1 MYRPLWSSAILAELE
16 YTETQKPVDL
26 REQPNVAVTRARHRG
41 TRHGPHCTPRQPAE
55 EIIFFM
61 VWRRGD
67 RTAILVMCGLPLG
80 DRTLPV
86 AVSAFRVHS
95 ENMTDRKFIEEWL
108 QYCVLERISFRDGVV
123 LDFGDHN
130 ELVISAPL
138 RLTLP
143 ATETMPDEVV
153 TIDPYD
159 VPPSE
164 RPVFDFAGST
174 CTSVVLDD
182 AGDLHVKFSS
192 GNQIDVSP
200 DERVTA
206 WELYGEYHGYAACL
220 PHGEVQYVEL
230 DRTTVELMRK
240 RLARAQQSARA

>member
-1 MYRPLWSSAILAELE
+1 MYRPLWSGAILAELE
-16 YTETQKPVDL
+16 YTETQKLIDR
-26 REQPNVAVTRARHRG
+26 REQPNVAAMRARHRG
-41 TRHGPHCTPRQPAE
+41 TRRGPHCTPCQFAE
-55 EIIFFM
+55 EVIFM
-61 VWRRGD
+61 VWQRGD
-67 RTAILVMCGLPLG
+67 RTAILPKSGPPLG
-80 DRTLPV
+80 DRPLPV

-95 ENMTDRKFIEEWL
+95 ENMSDRKFIEHWL
-108 QYCVLERISFRDGVV
+108 QYCVLDRISFRDGLV

-143 ATETMPDEVV
+143 ATDTLPDEVV

-159 VPPSE
+159 VPPLE
-164 RPVFDFAGST
+164 RPIFDFAGST

-182 AGDLHVKFSS
+182 DGDLHVKFSS

-220 PHGEVQYVEL
+220 PHGELQYVQL
-230 DRTTVELMRK
+230 DRATVELMRK
-240 RLARAQQSARA
+240 RLARGQQSARA

>member
-1 MYRPLWSSAILAELE
+1 
-16 YTETQKPVDL
+16 
-26 REQPNVAVTRARHRG
+26 
-41 TRHGPHCTPRQPAE
+41 
-55 EIIFFM
+55 M
-61 VWRRGD
+61 VWGRGD

-80 DRTLPV
+80 DQPLPV
-86 AVSAFRVHS
+86 AMSAFRVHS
-95 ENMTDRKFIEEWL
+95 ENMTDRQFIEPWL
-108 QYCVLERISFRDGVV
+108 QYCVLERITFRDGLI

-143 ATETMPDEVV
+143 ATDTLPAEVV

-159 VPPSE
+159 APPLK

-174 CTSVVLDD
+174 CTSVVWDD
-182 AGDLHVKFSS
+182 DGDLHVKFSS

-220 PHGEVQYVEL
+220 PHGEVQRVEL
-230 DRTTVELMRK
+230 DRATVELMRK
-240 RLARAQQSARA
+240 RLARGQQSTRA